1 MWADSHSRLT
11 QCMKGTVSADYMWWV
26 MRMACWGRL
35 VWATRMVCWGR
46 LVWGRGWHAG
56 VASSGRR
63 GWRAGV
69 ASSQTLRSPSPPVC
83 LCSAFVPMDQV
94 EH

>member
-35 VWATRMVCWGR
+35 VWATRMACWGR
-46 LVWGRGWHAG
+46 LVWGRGWC
-56 VASSGRR
+56 
-63 GWRAGV
+63 AGV

>member
-35 VWATRMVCWGR
+35 VWATRMACWGR
-46 LVWGRGWHAG
+46 LVSDPEIA
-56 VASSGRR
+56 VPSSLSLLSIRSHGP
-63 GWRAGV
+63 GGALTV
-69 ASSQTLRSPSPPVC
+69 QQDHPSVLSSTRHC
-83 LCSAFVPMDQV
+83 L
-94 EH
+94 